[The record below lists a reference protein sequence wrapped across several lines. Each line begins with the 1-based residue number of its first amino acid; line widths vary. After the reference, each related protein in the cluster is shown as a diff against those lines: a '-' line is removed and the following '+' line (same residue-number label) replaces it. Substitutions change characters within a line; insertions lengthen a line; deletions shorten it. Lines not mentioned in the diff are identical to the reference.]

1 MKITKGKLKQIIL
14 EELEAVEEAG
24 MPPSPFPE
32 YQEGRF
38 DKLFEKGAPG
48 DALAEAVAN
57 QLMLD
62 EESDFQ
68 AMMQGIKNGLEG
80 WYKGHQAARLPA
92 GATPGAPMQEE
103 K

>member
-1 MKITKGKLKQIIL
+1 MKITKGRLKQIIL

-24 MPPSPFPE
+24 MPSPFPE
-32 YQEGRF
+32 YREGRF
-38 DKLFEKGAPG
+38 DKLFERGAPG

-57 QLMLD
+57 ELMLD
-62 EESDFQ
+62 EESDFE
-68 AMMQGIKNGLEG
+68 AMIQGIKNGLEG
-80 WYKGHQAARLPA
+80 WYKGHQAARYPA